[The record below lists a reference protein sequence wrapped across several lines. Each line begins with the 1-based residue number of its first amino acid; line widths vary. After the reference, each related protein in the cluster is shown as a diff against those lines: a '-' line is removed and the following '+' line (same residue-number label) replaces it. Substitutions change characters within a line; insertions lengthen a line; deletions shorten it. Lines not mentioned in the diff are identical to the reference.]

1 MAGYDANG
9 GSGNGDAGALSV
21 TVPPLVAGGRFRT
34 VELKQLR
41 GLEFEQQAAVIKE
54 AAERYNVTHIAID
67 GQGVG
72 EAVWQI
78 VKNWFPAAICYQM
91 SLSSKR
97 ALVLKMLQVIRA
109 GRWEYDRSEQG
120 LVRAFN
126 AVRKVVTPG
135 GFITY
140 ETDRSR
146 GVSHGDMAWA
156 TMLSII
162 NEPLG
167 QESGGGGFAMG
178 W

>member
-1 MAGYDANG
+1 
-9 GSGNGDAGALSV
+9 
-21 TVPPLVAGGRFRT
+21 
-34 VELKQLR
+34 
-41 GLEFEQQAAVIKE
+41 
-54 AAERYNVTHIAID
+54 
-67 GQGVG
+67 
-72 EAVWQI
+72 
-78 VKNWFPAAICYQM
+78 M

-167 QESGGGGFAMG
+167 RKVAAVVSQWDGNCEKKYGKSR
-178 W
+178 

>member
-1 MAGYDANG
+1 
-9 GSGNGDAGALSV
+9 
-21 TVPPLVAGGRFRT
+21 
-34 VELKQLR
+34 
-41 GLEFEQQAAVIKE
+41 
-54 AAERYNVTHIAID
+54 
-67 GQGVG
+67 
-72 EAVWQI
+72 
-78 VKNWFPAAICYQM
+78 M

-146 GVSHGDMAWA
+146 RSHGDMAWA

-167 QESGGGGFAMG
+167 GEWRRWFRNGMVTVKKKYGKKPIASTAGSDIAESLKADPALTAFSGPLSRA
-178 W
+178 